1 MPISLS
7 NISKSLNDFFA
18 TGTRQEAYDR
28 LLAWSATYVI
38 ARLFSQGLSNFFAL
52 ETLRHG
58 TNPLSWVSIHLVGAL
73 PFAGGSWWGGDAG
86 YGFDKQNKNRFY
98 CAHEVDLF
106 ASNYDPK
113 KSHLT
118 SNPLIDW
125 GYTTLRYRTQNIL
138 HRICRAA
145 LNALSTSYL
154 PKTYTYS
161 SIDNAAGKATAES
174 HVAFLALL
182 TPNIKFHIPYERM
195 RRSDDFDFIQD
206 QSYPVGFAY
215 STKKWISPMNSG
227 LIGVIWNSLSFKTYE
242 RMKENPKKVLTGL
255 AQIGVAATA
264 AALVYRFALPA
275 LQDHRWAAKIGTVMA
290 IV

>member
-1 MPISLS
+1 MTYSLS
-7 NISKSLNDFFA
+7 NISKNLNNFFA
-18 TGTRQEAYDR
+18 TGTQQEAYNR
-28 LLAWSATYVI
+28 LFAWSATFVI
-38 ARLFSQGLSNFFAL
+38 ARLFSQGLSNLFAL

-106 ASNYDPK
+106 ASGYDPK

-125 GYTTLRYRTQNIL
+125 GYTTLSFYRTQNIL

-154 PKTYTYS
+154 PKTYAYS
-161 SIDNAAGKATAES
+161 SIDNASGKASADS
-174 HVAFLALL
+174 HIAFLALM

-195 RRSDDFDFIQD
+195 HEDFSEDFT
-206 QSYPVGFAY
+206 YPAQFAY

-227 LIGVIWNSLSFKTYE
+227 LIGVICNSLTFKTFE
-242 RMKENPKKVLTGL
+242 HMKKNPKKVLTGL
-255 AQIGVAATA
+255 AQIVVAAGA

-275 LQDHRWAAKIGTVMA
+275 LQDHRWAARIGTVMA
-290 IV
+290 II